1 MATWQYDETKLLLQ
15 LWADRNVQEQPSS
28 SGRNKP
34 LWDNLSKEMKNPGL
48 DRTGTQYKTKFT
60 TSHKD
65 IRRKRGCEPNGTGTF
80 GLDVL

>member
-1 MATWQYDETKLLLQ
+1 MATWQHDETKLLLQ
-15 LWADRNVQEQPSS
+15 LWADRNEQEQPSS

-48 DRTGTQYKTKFT
+48 DRTGTQCKTKFT

-65 IRRKRGCEPNGTGTF
+65 IRKRGCEPNGTGTF